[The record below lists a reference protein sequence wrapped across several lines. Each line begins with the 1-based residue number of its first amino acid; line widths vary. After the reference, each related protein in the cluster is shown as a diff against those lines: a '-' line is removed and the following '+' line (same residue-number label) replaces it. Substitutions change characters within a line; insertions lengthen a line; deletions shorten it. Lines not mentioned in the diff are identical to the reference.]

1 MEARMFLMPDYYPSF
16 RCKGGQCRQ
25 CCCYGWR
32 VTITMKDYFSLVG
45 AECSPELRRRLDIA
59 LHVLPDATEDRY
71 AEIVHDWEGRCPMLR
86 QDGLCMLHAEC
97 GEAMLPSTCR
107 YHPRCVHTVID
118 DECCCSCSCEAVV
131 EMLLS
136 RTEPLRMIRRYE
148 AFELPLEKRSE
159 NNQHTVKACRVRDEM
174 LALMQDRGRTIAE
187 RLMAAG
193 EIGDEPEA
201 SLQAKAETGSHTAAL
216 SDASHALRY
225 ARAITVKLLGGYAA
239 LEDILRASEAN
250 VGDDD
255 GKWHLAR
262 QHFSRLIPHEECFFE
277 NLLVNHLLYTGY
289 PALER
294 HETLQEAHLAICACS
309 IVLRYALVAGMAES
323 SDEKLLVDRCTA
335 CFRII
340 EHANFNQRA
349 AALLKEETDRITLR
363 ALVAL

>member
-1 MEARMFLMPDYYPSF
+1 METRMFLMPDYYPSF

-32 VTITMKDYFSLVG
+32 VTITMKDYFKLVG

-59 LHVLPDATEDRY
+59 LHVLTDATEDRY
-71 AEIVHDWEGRCPMLR
+71 AEIAHDWEGRCPMLR

-107 YHPRCVHTVID
+107 YHPRCVHTVFD

-131 EMLLS
+131 ELMLG

-148 AFELPLEKRSE
+148 AFDLPLVTRAV
-159 NNQHTVKACRVRDEM
+159 NNQHALQACRVRDEM
-174 LALMQDRGRTIAE
+174 LALIQDRSKTIAE

-193 EIGDEPEA
+193 EFGGEPEA
-201 SLQAKAETGSHTAAL
+201 SLHAKTSSHAATL
-216 SDASHALRY
+216 FDDSHALRD
-225 ARAITVKLLGGYAA
+225 ARAITGKLLGGYAA
-239 LEDILRASEAN
+239 LEDILRVSEAN
-250 VGDDD
+250 VGDDEE
-255 GKWHLAR
+255 KWCLAR
-262 QHFSRLIPHEECFFE
+262 QHFSKLVPHQECFFE

-289 PALER
+289 PSLER
-294 HETLQEAHLAICACS
+294 HETLKEAHLAMCACY
-309 IVLRYALVAGMAES
+309 IVLLYALVAGMAVS

-349 AALLKEETDRITLR
+349 AALLKAEADRITLR